1 MAWCLS
7 LAHASIHKSTIESC
21 LSIQHLSST
30 CPSSIH
36 PPAPLST
43 HTHPSL
49 IIYPSIHTLPTFLFP
64 VLLLSIIHNLHTTH
78 LSIHPPTHLFIHTLI
93 NHPTY
98 PSMYPSICS
107 STHPSIIYSS
117 TNRSHPSLLSPFYL
131 YVSLPTSPSPTH
143 PTSCCVSVNPSHI
156 YSSVIPPFTKH
167 PPSFQTCTY
176 LLIHSCACHPSLH
189 SSPPT
194 TPGWMR
200 QACV

>member
-21 LSIQHLSST
+21 LSIQHLSSI

-78 LSIHPPTHLFIHTLI
+78 LPIHPPTHLFIHTLI
-93 NHPTY
+93 NHPPILPCTH
-98 PSMYPSICS
+98 PSVHLPIHPSFIHLLTVAIHLSFHPSIYTSPFPLAHHPPIRPPVVYLSILHTSIPLSFLHLPNIHHPSKHAPICS
-107 STHPSIIYSS
+107 SIHVPATHPFI
-117 TNRSHPSLLSPFYL
+117 H
-131 YVSLPTSPSPTH
+131 LP
-143 PTSCCVSVNPSHI
+143 
-156 YSSVIPPFTKH
+156 PPH
-167 PPSFQTCTY
+167 Q
-176 LLIHSCACHPSLH
+176 
-189 SSPPT
+189 
-194 TPGWMR
+194 GG
-200 QACV
+200 